1 MAKRTTAPTGAPCWV
16 DLMTPDTGRSRAF
29 YGEVFGWQANEPS
42 EQYGGYFT
50 FTKDGVEVA
59 GCMGDEPG
67 SGNPTL
73 WTVYLATD
81 DAAKTLE
88 AAAAAGATIS
98 FPAQPVGDL
107 GTMSH
112 VTDPTGAG
120 VGLWQPGTFTGF
132 GTYAEDSTPGWFELH
147 TRDYQAAVSF
157 YRDVFGWQTQVM
169 GDTPDFRYT
178 VLQHGE
184 EQLAGIMDAAAFL
197 PEGTPARWSVYFA
210 VEDADATLATVT
222 RLGGSV
228 VLPAEDTPYGRLAT
242 AADPM
247 GAQFK
252 LVAPNEAMPAR
263 PA

>member
-1 MAKRTTAPTGAPCWV
+1 
-16 DLMTPDTGRSRAF
+16 
-29 YGEVFGWQANEPS
+29 
-42 EQYGGYFT
+42 
-50 FTKDGVEVA
+50 
-59 GCMGDEPG
+59 
-67 SGNPTL
+67 
-73 WTVYLATD
+73 
-81 DAAKTLE
+81 
-88 AAAAAGATIS
+88 
-98 FPAQPVGDL
+98 
-107 GTMSH
+107 
-112 VTDPTGAG
+112 
-120 VGLWQPGTFTGF
+120 
-132 GTYAEDSTPGWFELH
+132 
-147 TRDYQAAVSF
+147 VSF